1 MASIDSGNPELS
13 WRNYQMKVSRGEM
26 SPIPAHP

>member
-1 MASIDSGNPELS
+1 MTSINNGNPELS

-26 SPIPAHP
+26 APIPAHP